1 MGGDPHVLRR
11 VVKEREV
18 MNFLT
23 QYNIAVNPVG
33 LAGAAALTYTR
44 KVTEHL
50 TWIHRTTS
58 GRILLAST
66 KFHGRAV
73 IIQPYTGGNCN
84 ALASSQ
90 MVGGVMQGMVWY
102 SPDTFSVHG
111 ACSATKSAKNHG
123 LYWDEILFH
132 ELVHVFRRVSGKYSR
147 LPVFGGLNKYTN
159 SEEFV
164 AVLLTNI
171 YISDRS
177 NKIKSGLRRNHKSFD
192 ALEPK
197 LAQPWGFFTSGQQA
211 FGLIQGFVTDNPGI
225 SRRIAN
231 DVASAPFN
239 PIADYFADRHK
250 AERLSREAVPRDI
263 VAIMSDMASAF
274 GL

>member
-1 MGGDPHVLRR
+1 
-11 VVKEREV
+11 

-33 LAGAAALTYTR
+33 LAGAAAQTYTR

-50 TWIHRTTS
+50 TWIQRTTS
-58 GRILLAST
+58 GRILLASI
-66 KFHGRAV
+66 KFHGKPV
-73 IIQPYTGGNCN
+73 VIQPYTGGKCD
-84 ALASSQ
+84 AVGGGQ
-90 MVGGVMQGMVWY
+90 MVGGAIQGAVWY

-111 ACSATKSAKNHG
+111 ACSATKSAKNRG
-123 LYWDEILFH
+123 LYWDEVLFH
-132 ELVHVFRRVSGKYSR
+132 ELVHVFRNVSGKWSKR
-147 LPVFGGLNKYTN
+147 PVFGGLNKYDD

-177 NKIKSGLRRNHKSFD
+177 NKIKSGLRRNHQSFD

-197 LAQPWGFFTSGQQA
+197 LAQPWGFFTSGTQT
-211 FGLIQGFVTDNPGI
+211 FGLIQSFVADNPGI
-225 SRRIAN
+225 SKRIAN
-231 DVASAPFN
+231 DVATAPFN
-239 PIADYFADRHK
+239 PIADYFADRHR
-250 AERLSREAVPRDI
+250 AERLSREALPRD
-263 VAIMSDMASAF
+263 VASIMSDIASAI

>member
-1 MGGDPHVLRR
+1 
-11 VVKEREV
+11 

-50 TWIHRTTS
+50 TWIQRTTS
-58 GRILLAST
+58 GRILLASI
-66 KFHGRAV
+66 KFHGKPV
-73 IIQPYTGGNCN
+73 VIQPYTGGDCN
-84 ALASSQ
+84 A
-90 MVGGVMQGMVWY
+90 VGGGQPIGGAMQYGAWY
-102 SPDTFSVHG
+102 SPDTFSLHG
-111 ACSATKSAKNHG
+111 ACSATKSAKNRG

-132 ELVHVFRRVSGKYSR
+132 ELVHVLRAVSGKFVKQ
-147 LPVFGGLNKYTN
+147 PVFGGLNKYTN

-177 NKIKSGLRRNHKSFD
+177 NKIKSGLRRDHQTFD

-197 LAQPWGFFTSGQQA
+197 LAQPWGFFTSGTQT
-211 FGLIQGFVTDNPGI
+211 FGLIQRFVADNPGI
-225 SRRIAN
+225 SIRIAN
-231 DVASAPFN
+231 DVATAPFN
-239 PIADYFADRHK
+239 PIADYYADRHR
-250 AERLSREAVPRDI
+250 AEKLSREALPRD
-263 VAIMSDMASAF
+263 VASIMSDMFSAVGF
-274 GL
+274 

>member
-1 MGGDPHVLRR
+1 
-11 VVKEREV
+11 

-23 QYNIAVNPVG
+23 QYNIAVSPVG

-58 GRILLAST
+58 GRILLASI
-66 KFHGRAV
+66 KFHGKPV

-84 ALASSQ
+84 AVGGGQ
-90 MVGGVMQGMVWY
+90 MVAGAMQGAVWY
-102 SPDTFSVHG
+102 SPDTFSLHG
-111 ACSATKSAKNHG
+111 ACSATKSAKNRG

-132 ELVHVFRRVSGKYSR
+132 ELVHVLRAVSGKFVKQ
-147 LPVFGGLNKYTN
+147 PVFGGLSKYDD

-177 NKIKSGLRRNHKSFD
+177 NKIKSGLRRDHQTFD
-192 ALEPK
+192 PLEPT
-197 LAQPWGFFTSGQQA
+197 LAQPWGFFTGGSQT
-211 FGLIQGFVTDNPGI
+211 FGLIQRFVTDNPGI

-231 DVASAPFN
+231 DVATAPFN
-239 PIADYFADRHK
+239 PIADYFADRHR
-250 AERLSREAVPRDI
+250 AERLSRESLPRDI
-263 VAIMSDMASAF
+263 ASIMSDMISAV

>member
-1 MGGDPHVLRR
+1 MAGHPHVLCRMA
-11 VVKEREV
+11 KEREV

-23 QYNIAVNPVG
+23 QYNIAVKPVG

-44 KVTEHL
+44 KVNEHL

-58 GRILLAST
+58 GRILLASI
-66 KFHGRAV
+66 KYHGKPV
-73 IIQPYTGGNCN
+73 VIQPYTAGDCN
-84 ALASSQ
+84 A
-90 MVGGVMQGMVWY
+90 VGGGQMIGGAMQGVVWY

-123 LYWDEILFH
+123 LYWDEVLFH
-132 ELVHVFRRVSGKYSR
+132 ELVHVFRNVSGKWSAR
-147 LPVFGGLNKYTN
+147 PVFGGLSKYTN

-177 NKIKSGLRRNHKSFD
+177 NKIKSGLRRDHKTFD

-211 FGLIQGFVTDNPGI
+211 FGLIQSFVTDNPGI

-250 AERLSREAVPRDI
+250 AEKLSREAVPRDI
-263 VAIMSDMASAF
+263 ASIMSDMASAL